1 MRIMKTGQSY
11 RMIYLIDLEYVET
24 RYTSQWKTEFPQS
37 IADKTGQDITVIE
50 GPVIESDVSSGSFLD
65 FATTNIYK
73 SEQTKKI
80 SQFFAE
86 GKIQDGDHFVFADAW
101 HPGILNLKY
110 MIDLL
115 GYNVTTHGLWHAG
128 SYDVN
133 DFLGRKIGA
142 VPWVR
147 YAELAMFDAYSKNYF
162 ASQFHIGMFA
172 SVMAPD
178 PTQQEYLQSKMVRT
192 GWPMEYLGPTIDR
205 DTIGVEKQDLILFP
219 HRNAPEKQLEIFK
232 DLEVELPEYDFVN
245 CAEFKLKKEDYH
257 RLLGQAKMVFSANLQ
272 ETLGISCYEIMRTGG
287 LPFVPNRLSYM
298 EMYDDV
304 FKYPSDWTE
313 NWEQYQNNRYGLK
326 QRIKYLM
333 ENYNLPEIQGALNN
347 NREKLE
353 KHYFSAGNL
362 YQELI

>member
-1 MRIMKTGQSY
+1 MRIMRTGQSY

-37 IADKTGQDITVIE
+37 IADETGQDITVIE
-50 GPVIESDVSSGSFLD
+50 GPVIESDVSNGAFLD

-73 SEQTKKI
+73 SEQTKII

-86 GKIQDGDHFVFADAW
+86 DKIKDGDHFVFADAW

-110 MIDLL
+110 MAELL
-115 GYNVTTHGLWHAG
+115 GRDVITHGLWHAG
-128 SYDVN
+128 SYDVH
-133 DFLGRKIGA
+133 DFLGREIGPK
-142 VPWVR
+142 PWIR
-147 YAELAMFDAYSKNYF
+147 YAELAFFDAYDKNYF

-178 PTQQEYLQSKMVRT
+178 ASQQEYLQGKMVRS
-192 GWPMEYLGPTIDR
+192 GWPMEYLGPTIER

-232 DLEVELPEYDFVN
+232 DLEAELPEYDFMN
-245 CAEFKLKKEDYH
+245 CAEFDLKKPDYH
-257 RLLGQAKMVFSANLQ
+257 LLLGQAKMVFSANLQ

-287 LPFVPNRLSYM
+287 IPFVPNRLSYM

-304 FKYPSDWTE
+304 FKYPSVWTE
-313 NWEQYQNNRYGLK
+313 SWDNYQNNQENLK
-326 QRIKYLM
+326 NRIRYLM
-333 ENYNLPEIQGALNN
+333 ENQSSNEIQEALNT
-347 NREKLE
+347 NRDKLE
-353 KHYFSAGNL
+353 KHYFSATNI
-362 YQELI
+362 YKELA